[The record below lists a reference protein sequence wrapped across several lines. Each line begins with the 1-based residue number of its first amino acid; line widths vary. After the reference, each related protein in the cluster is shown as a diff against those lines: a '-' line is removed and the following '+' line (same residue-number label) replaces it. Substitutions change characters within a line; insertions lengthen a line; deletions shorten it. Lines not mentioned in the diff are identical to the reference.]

1 MADQRP
7 TTTTNPTGLQ
17 IPATGDRCPAANKN
31 RCATIAEV
39 IPGSPA
45 DECGIKSG
53 DRLLSVNG
61 ILPRDTIE
69 YSFLTC
75 GEDVRLRV
83 LSGRRDRTMLVHK
96 DCDANLGLVFE
107 DDCFDGIKR
116 CRNHCLFCFVDQL
129 PPELRPSLYQKDDD
143 YRLSFLHGNFLTMTN
158 MDEREFR
165 RIENLHL
172 SPLYISVHATD
183 PGVRG
188 FLLGRRGPVPVLEQ
202 VKRLA
207 GGGAT
212 MHIQVVLCPGINDG
226 DVLNRTVDDLAVFWP
241 QVASVG
247 IVPVGLTRFS
257 NARPQVRSFTRA
269 ECTRVIRKVVTLQ
282 ESLVRKLGVSF
293 VYLADEFFIRA
304 RLPFPRAC
312 SYDRFPQLENGIGNG
327 RIFQDEF
334 RRLVSGLPGRLRR
347 PRRFFVATGRAG
359 AAVLEPVICR
369 LKKIRNLEVS
379 LIPVTSTFFGS
390 RISVTGL
397 LTGSDL
403 VWGLRGLRG
412 EEVLLPSVMLKQG
425 TSLLLDGMSVEQ
437 VASRTGCLLRV
448 LEPTAGAM
456 VEAVLGGA

>member
-1 MADQRP
+1 MDH
-7 TTTTNPTGLQ
+7 
-17 IPATGDRCPAANKN
+17 NKN
-31 RCATIAEV
+31 LASTVAGV

-69 YSFLTC
+69 YSFLAC
-75 GEDVRLRV
+75 GDDVRLRV
-83 LSGRRDRTMLVHK
+83 RSGWRDRTLLVHK
-96 DCDANLGLVFE
+96 GCDANLGLVFE
-107 DDCFDGIKR
+107 SDCFNGVKR

-129 PPELRPSLYQKDDD
+129 PPGLRPSLYEKDDD

-158 MDEREFR
+158 LDEREFR

-202 VKRLA
+202 VERLA
-207 GGGAT
+207 DGGIT
-212 MHIQVVLCPGINDG
+212 MHVQVVLCPGINDG
-226 DVLNRTVDDLAVFWP
+226 DVLRRTVDDLAVFWP

-247 IVPVGLTRFS
+247 IVPVGLTRFR
-257 NARPQVRSFTRA
+257 NARPRVRSFTRA
-269 ECTRVIRKVVTLQ
+269 ECTGSIRKVVALQ
-282 ESLVRKLGVSF
+282 EGLLRKLGVSF

-304 RLPFPRAC
+304 RLPFPKAGF
-312 SYDRFPQLENGIGNG
+312 YDRFPQLENGIGNG

-334 RRLVSGLPGRLRR
+334 RRLGSMLPERLRR
-347 PRRFFVATGRAG
+347 PRRLFVATGRAG
-359 AAVLEPVICR
+359 AAVLEPAIRR
-369 LKKIRNLEVS
+369 LRRIRNLEVS
-379 LIPVTSTFFGS
+379 LIPVSSAFFGP

-397 LTGSDL
+397 LAGRDL

-412 EEVLLPSVMLKQG
+412 EEVLLPNVVLKHD

-437 VASRTGCLLRV
+437 VASQTGCCFRV
-448 LEPTAGAM
+448 LEPTAGAL
-456 VEAVLGGA
+456 VEAVLRGA